1 MKVTNT
7 SSLQCLSAITH
18 QRRIG
23 FVAGAAGGFG
33 AQTFSYRSLTVH
45 YEHGIWLWCFPS
57 PSSPSAADLESASRR
72 AVSSK
77 AHRRATSH
85 NHDCSGPAARGVP
98 AFADTCLRDLLKHSL
113 LAVCCLDL
121 LLRRISRVVTDGS
134 QERFLAGNTVQSAA
148 MESQWSHWRGIHA
161 AFKSAV
167 GNNSVNEASG
177 CHWDGGQHA
186 LTSTSILARPRSEC
200 FSGRG
205 LLAAYAR

>member
-1 MKVTNT
+1 MPGLEEPPPLWSRLWSSMKVTST
-7 SSLQCLSAITH
+7 SSLQFLSAITH

-33 AQTFSYRSLTVH
+33 AQTFCCRSVAVH
-45 YEHGIWLWCFPS
+45 HEHGIWLWCFPS
-57 PSSPSAADLESASRR
+57 PSSSSSSAADLESASRR
-72 AVSSK
+72 AVSK

-85 NHDCSGPAARGVP
+85 NHDCPGPAARGVP

-113 LAVCCLDL
+113 LAVCCLD

-148 MESQWSHWRGIHA
+148 MESQWSHWRGIYA

-167 GNNSVNEASG
+167 GNSVNEASG
-177 CHWDGGQHA
+177 CHWDGG
-186 LTSTSILARPRSEC
+186 
-200 FSGRG
+200 
-205 LLAAYAR
+205 